1 MHKDHRPACHAFRL
15 EKVKGLPRARA
26 VFDPLL
32 RPRTQTFAK
41 GFGLLLPTGRI
52 GICTLDMGCVGIGII
67 QLHGADPLN
76 VNWTIIP
83 IVALGSQT
91 NSRRMHMTASTTDLK
106 SMLKDPSLLE
116 TRAYIGGKWVDGEDG
131 TFDVTNPSRGDV
143 VAKVANLSR
152 AQVAGAIAQ
161 AEAAQKEW
169 AKWTGKER
177 AAVMR
182 KWFDLMMA
190 NQDDLGMILTAEQGK
205 PLAEAKGEIA
215 YGASFIEFFGE
226 QAKRIYGETIPGH
239 QRDKRITV
247 IKQPIGVAASITPW
261 NFPNAMIT
269 RKAAPA
275 LAAGCAFVA
284 RPAAETPLSAIVM
297 GVLAERA
304 GIPAGVF
311 NVVPSSSSSAIG
323 KEFCENP
330 AVRKLT
336 FTGSTEVGRILM
348 KQAADQVMKC
358 SMELGGNAPFI
369 VFDDADLDAAV
380 EGAILCKFRNNG
392 QTCVCANRIYVQAG
406 VYDAFAAKLV
416 KAVEKLK
423 VGDGFEEGVALGPL
437 INPAAGEKVKEHID
451 DAKAKGA
458 TIALGANGAMDGNF
472 LAPTIMTG
480 VTQDMKVAQEE
491 TFGPLAPLFKFD
503 TEDDVIAMAND
514 TIFGLASYFYA
525 KDLSRVYKV
534 AEALEYGIVGVN
546 TGLISTEVA
555 PFGGVKQSGL
565 GREGSHH
572 GIEDYLEMKYIC
584 MSV

>member
-1 MHKDHRPACHAFRL
+1 
-15 EKVKGLPRARA
+15 
-26 VFDPLL
+26 
-32 RPRTQTFAK
+32 
-41 GFGLLLPTGRI
+41 
-52 GICTLDMGCVGIGII
+52 
-67 QLHGADPLN
+67 
-76 VNWTIIP
+76 
-83 IVALGSQT
+83 
-91 NSRRMHMTASTTDLK
+91 MTDATTDLK

-116 TRAYIGGKWVDGEDG
+116 SRAYVDGQWTDGDDG
-131 TFDVTNPSRGDV
+131 TFDVINPARGDV
-143 VAKVANLSR
+143 IAKVANLSR
-152 AQVAGAIAQ
+152 KQIGKAIAA
-161 AEAAQKEW
+161 AEKAQKDW
-169 AKWTGKER
+169 ASWTGKER

-182 KWFDLMMA
+182 KWFDLMME
-190 NQDDLGMILTAEQGK
+190 NQEDLGRILTAEQGK

-226 QAKRIYGETIPGH
+226 EAKRVYGETIPGH

-284 RPAAETPLSAIVM
+284 RPATETPLSAIVM

-311 NVVPSSSSSAIG
+311 NVVPTKSSSEAG

-336 FTGSTEVGRILM
+336 FTGSTEVGRILL

-369 VFDDADLDAAV
+369 VFEDADLDAAV

-392 QTCVCANRIYVQAG
+392 QTCVCANRIYVQSG
-406 VYDAFAAKLV
+406 VYDEFAKKL
-416 KAVEKLK
+416 KARVEKMK
-423 VGDGFEEGVALGPL
+423 VGDGFEDGVDLGPL
-437 INPAAGEKVKEHID
+437 INSDAGEKVQEHIT
-451 DAKAKGA
+451 DALDKGA
-458 TIALGANGAMDGNF
+458 ELILGSASDNMKGNF
-472 LAPTIMTG
+472 LAPTIVTG
-480 VTQDMKVAQEE
+480 VTQDMKVAKEE
-491 TFGPLAPLFKFD
+491 TFGPLAPLFRFD
-503 TEDDVIAMAND
+503 TEDDVIEMAND

-546 TGLISTEVA
+546 TGIISTEVA

>member
-1 MHKDHRPACHAFRL
+1 M
-15 EKVKGLPRARA
+15 
-26 VFDPLL
+26 
-32 RPRTQTFAK
+32 
-41 GFGLLLPTGRI
+41 
-52 GICTLDMGCVGIGII
+52 LDG
-67 QLHGADPLN
+67 
-76 VNWTIIP
+76 
-83 IVALGSQT
+83 
-91 NSRRMHMTASTTDLK
+91 TDLK
-106 SMLKDPSLLE
+106 AMLNDPSLLE
-116 TRAYIGGKWVDGEDG
+116 TRAYIGGTWTDGDDG
-131 TFDVTNPSRGDV
+131 TFDVTNPARGDV
-143 VAKVANLSR
+143 VAAVANLSR

-161 AEAAQKEW
+161 AEAAQKDW
-169 AKWTGKER
+169 ASWTGKER
-177 AAVMR
+177 AAVLR
-182 KWFDLMMA
+182 KWFDLMME
-190 NQDDLGMILTAEQGK
+190 NQDDLGAILTAEQGK
-205 PLAEAKGEIA
+205 PLAEAKGEIG
-215 YGASFIEFFGE
+215 YGASFIEFFAE
-226 QAKRIYGETIPGH
+226 EAKRIYGETIPGH

-311 NVVPSSSSSAIG
+311 NVVPSSSSSAVG

-336 FTGSTEVGRILM
+336 FTGSTEVGRILL

-406 VYDAFAAKLV
+406 VYDTFA
-416 KAVEKLK
+416 EKLK
-423 VGDGFEEGVALGPL
+423 ARVETMKIGDGFEAGVDLGPL

-451 DAKAKGA
+451 DATSKGA
-458 TIALGANGAMDGNF
+458 TVILGGNGAMDGNF
-472 LAPTIMTG
+472 LPPTIMTG
-480 VTQDMKVAQEE
+480 VTQDMQVAQDE
-491 TFGPLAPLFKFD
+491 TFGPFAPLFKF
-503 TEDDVIAMAND
+503 EDEDEVIAMAND

-546 TGLISTEVA
+546 TGIISTEVA